1 MNMPTPE
8 FQPAVGP
15 EILAREPP
23 SCLWLTLDYLAATL
37 MVDGVDRSWKLA
49 RDHLEVVCN
58 VQELAILKWLVEA
71 YDAPS

>member
-1 MNMPTPE
+1 
-8 FQPAVGP
+8 
-15 EILAREPP
+15 
-23 SCLWLTLDYLAATL
+23 

-71 YDAPS
+71 YDATRPS